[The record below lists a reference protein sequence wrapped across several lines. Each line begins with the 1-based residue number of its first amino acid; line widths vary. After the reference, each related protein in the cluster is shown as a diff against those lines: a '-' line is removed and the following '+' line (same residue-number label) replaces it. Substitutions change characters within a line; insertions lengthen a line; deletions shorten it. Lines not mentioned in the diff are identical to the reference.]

1 MNARKSSLQP
11 PLSISLLS
19 VAGLMTNPLQD
30 ALLNLFGKKNA
41 AVMTCL
47 PGPPA
52 KLTLCRA
59 TLEQNMF
66 GLPQT
71 GSMGMGMGVSIPSCS
86 GGSGSGGGGGG
97 GVQSGVIADIGLCPE
112 PRRIVDTFTP
122 EFERLRMLP
131 WEDDT
136 PPRSTAA
143 RVAAPRGG

>member
-1 MNARKSSLQP
+1 
-11 PLSISLLS
+11 
-19 VAGLMTNPLQD
+19 
-30 ALLNLFGKKNA
+30 
-41 AVMTCL
+41 
-47 PGPPA
+47 
-52 KLTLCRA
+52 
-59 TLEQNMF
+59 MF

-71 GSMGMGMGVSIPSCS
+71 GSMGMGVSIPSCS
-86 GGSGSGGGGGG
+86 GGGSGGG

>member
-11 PLSISLLS
+11 PRSISLLS

-30 ALLNLFGKKNA
+30 ALLNLFDKKNA
-41 AVMTCL
+41 AMMTCL
-47 PGPPA
+47 PSPAA

-71 GSMGMGMGVSIPSCS
+71 GSMGMGVSIPSCS
-86 GGSGSGGGGGG
+86 GGGGGGGGG
-97 GVQSGVIADIGLCPE
+97 GVQSGVVADISLCPK
-112 PRRIVDTFTP
+112 PWRIVDSFTP
-122 EFERLRMLP
+122 EFERLRRLP